1 MAQGGTGLTQTV
13 YAILRQAA
21 AAENPLAQPNR
32 ANLIAAETGPSTD
45 RIAMFLNPPEDA
57 EQGRDELVELAP
69 DGTAILKMTCSSAIV
84 AAPGP
89 DTGEMLV
96 AYPQTTAHSIEVAPE
111 EMKMQMRAYLGA
123 AIYNDANVIRV
134 PHVHCEHAE
143 SMRLDDFQR
152 EMQGRGGDDFVRD
165 EAKRGNFLFLN
176 QSQFTLAMQRMDLAP
191 SINLSQ
197 QAPAQ
202 PSEVGRG
209 RQGTVTSTRGKF
221 SADGGAAA
229 PAATEAADG
238 GAAAPAATEAAVGG
252 GSKPAEAGAAEVEHD
267 GASTKSKKKKG
278 ARL

>member
-1 MAQGGTGLTQTV
+1 
-13 YAILRQAA
+13 
-21 AAENPLAQPNR
+21 
-32 ANLIAAETGPSTD
+32 
-45 RIAMFLNPPEDA
+45 MFLNPPEDA

-143 SMRLDDFQR
+143 VMRAEAFR
-152 EMQGRGGDDFVRD
+152 TEMEFRGGEDFVRD
-165 EAKRGNFLFLN
+165 EAKSGNILFLN
-176 QSQFTLAMQRMDLAP
+176 QSQFTLAMQRMDLAT
-191 SINLSQ
+191 SINIPQ
-197 QAPAQ
+197 FFGPTAEEQ
-202 PSEVGRG
+202 GRG
-209 RQGTVTSTRGKF
+209 PLAAGTSTEGKF
-221 SADGGAAA
+221 S
-229 PAATEAADG
+229 ADG

>member
-13 YAILRQAA
+13 YAILRRAGEVEQA
-21 AAENPLAQPNR
+21 R
-32 ANLIAAETGPSTD
+32 SNLISAVNGPTTVNIE
-45 RIAMFLNPPEDA
+45 RFLNEEADRNGVVPTLETLIRP
-57 EQGRDELVELAP
+57 GC
-69 DGTAILKMTCSSAIV
+69 GILKMTCSSAIV

-96 AYPQTTAHSIEVAPE
+96 AYPQTTAHSIVVAPE

-143 SMRLDDFQR
+143 VMRAEAFR
-152 EMQGRGGDDFVRD
+152 TEMEFRGGEDFVRD
-165 EAKRGNFLFLN
+165 EAKSGNILFLN
-176 QSQFTLAMQRMDLAP
+176 QSQFTLAMQRMDLAT
-191 SINLSQ
+191 SINIPQ
-197 QAPAQ
+197 FFGPTAEEQ
-202 PSEVGRG
+202 GRG
-209 RQGTVTSTRGKF
+209 PLAAGTSTEGKF
-221 SADGGAAA
+221 S
-229 PAATEAADG
+229 ADG